1 MSERKCIFFLADG
14 ARLDVFTE
22 LIRRG
27 DLDNIQK
34 YIVEPG
40 ELLKAVT
47 VFPSTTGPAYTP
59 YLLGRFPGRCNLPGI
74 RWFDRRYYET
84 NPFSLRR
91 FRSYAGPQSF
101 LINRDIECDSPT
113 LFGMVPGSVSIL
125 NEITPD
131 IYPRG
136 NNKTR
141 YLKYYLVVKSHFTDR
156 SNSVE
161 DVAGK
166 ILLESL
172 EASPRF
178 VFCVFPG
185 IDAYSHRYHPFHG
198 KVMESYARLD
208 RYVCKVARRIEQ
220 RGELSETLF
229 IVGSDHGLTSTHS
242 HFDSLGFLR
251 RRGLR
256 PLYYTNVLRHFL
268 DADSSVMVSGN
279 SMAHYYFK
287 NSDGWKRHT
296 LCEEITDVVEDLRCR
311 PEVDIVCARTSDMR
325 REVKIMNQDGEALV
339 SMDGEG
345 SVCYR
350 NVSGDPLGYG
360 FSRERI
366 DIQELLQLTIDS
378 DYPDAPLQ
386 ILQLFESPRTGDV
399 VVSAR
404 PGYDLRATHENPEHH
419 GSHGSLHKEHMV
431 VPVLISRRSKYD
443 YARTADIFPSIV
455 RYLGLEVPPGVDGRD
470 ILEEE

>member
-1 MSERKCIFFLADG
+1 MDKRKCIFFLADG
-14 ARLDVFTE
+14 ARFDVFSE
-22 LIRRG
+22 LLRRG
-27 DLDNIQK
+27 DLENIQK

-40 ELLKAVT
+40 ELLKGVT

-84 NPFSLRR
+84 TPFSTRR

-113 LFGMVPGSVSIL
+113 LFGLVPGSVSIL
-125 NEITPD
+125 NEITRD
-131 IYPRG
+131 IDPPG

-141 YLKYYLVVKSHFTDR
+141 YLKYYLVVKSHFTER
-156 SNSVE
+156 SDSVE
-161 DVAGK
+161 EAAGK

-185 IDAYSHRYHPFHG
+185 IDSYSHRHHPFHR
-198 KVMESYARLD
+198 KVLDSYARLD
-208 RYVCKVARRIEQ
+208 SYVGQVARQIAK

-229 IVGSDHGLTSTHS
+229 VVGSDHGLTSTHS

-251 RRGLR
+251 GRGFK

-296 LCEEITDVVEDLRCR
+296 LCGEVADIVDDLRCR
-311 PEVDIVCARTSDMR
+311 PEVDIVCARTGGAGG
-325 REVKIMNQDGEALV
+325 EIKVMNESGEALV

-345 SVCYR
+345 SVSYR

-360 FSRERI
+360 FSRERM
-366 DIQELLQLTIDS
+366 DIQELLRLTIDS

-399 VVSAR
+399 VVSAK
-404 PGYDLRATHENPEHH
+404 PGYDLRATHEKPEHH
-419 GSHGSLHKEHMV
+419 GSHGSLHKDHMV
-431 VPVLISRRSKYD
+431 VPVLISRPSRYD
-443 YARTADIFPSIV
+443 CVRTADIFPTIV
-455 RYLGLEVPPGVDGRD
+455 RYLGLEVPRGIDGRN
-470 ILEEE
+470 IIE